1 MNATCMVFENFSKRS
16 QNSHFYSLLLER
28 HFLANS
34 LCSIS
39 VFFSTIVK
47 KLSNTFDHPALF
59 KNSSMVH
66 IEGQKT
72 LNDLVEAAF
81 VF

>member
-39 VFFSTIVK
+39 VFFHYRK